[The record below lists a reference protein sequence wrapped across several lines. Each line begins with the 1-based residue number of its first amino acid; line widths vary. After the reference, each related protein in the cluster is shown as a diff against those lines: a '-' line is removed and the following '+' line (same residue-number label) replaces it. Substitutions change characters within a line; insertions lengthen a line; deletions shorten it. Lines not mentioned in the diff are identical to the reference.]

1 MVHHPVPL
9 LSAAGF
15 DLSSTSSSTSSN
27 SSNLSTSS
35 SFSSTIST
43 SSDPKAF
50 SSDSQYFPPS
60 PISESGS
67 KPVIDHSGNFDRG
80 YTPRRQSNEIH
91 LEEERSFQRQNDFSE
106 LNHGSDADD
115 AYKRMEETIDY
126 PAPDYCTPLV
136 IKVIV
141 LVIKEIVR
149 KKSRPMLIIVIIF
162 VCNEEEKDHECLPSL
177 NNNLYQWHQSQ
188 ISLIMLAC

>member
-1 MVHHPVPL
+1 MVHQPVPL

-15 DLSSTSSSTSSN
+15 DLSSTSSSTLSSSSN
-27 SSNLSTSS
+27 PSTDS
-35 SFSSTIST
+35 
-43 SSDPKAF
+43 KAF
-50 SSDSQYFPPS
+50 ASDSHYFPPS

-67 KPVIDHSGNFDRG
+67 KPVADHSGNFDQG
-80 YTPRRQSNEIH
+80 YHATHQRRQSHESH
-91 LEEERSFQRQNDFSE
+91 TEERGFQRQNGLHNDFPE
-106 LNHGSDADD
+106 ADD

-149 KKSRPMLIIVIIF
+149 KKSRQMLIIFIIF

-177 NNNLYQWHQSQ
+177 NNDTNLTYQ
-188 ISLIMLAC
+188 

>member
-15 DLSSTSSSTSSN
+15 DLSSTSSNLSTS
-27 SSNLSTSS
+27 STSS
-35 SFSSTIST
+35 SFSSSIST

-50 SSDSQYFPPS
+50 ASDSQYFPPS

-91 LEEERSFQRQNDFSE
+91 LEERSFQRQNDFAE

-149 KKSRPMLIIVIIF
+149 KKSCQMLIIVIIC
-162 VCNEEEKDHECLPSL
+162 VCNEEEKDQEYLPSL
-177 NNNLYQWHQSQ
+177 NNNLYQ
-188 ISLIMLAC
+188 